1 VKPLA
6 DEEVEYGSP
15 VDHTSNFMPQSFVLD
30 RKREEVQAMPSRR
43 RYLVAQDLR
52 ASTVEA
58 YQTVQA
64 ERFAQCPE
72 AAQYPDEETEDFMAV
87 AQYIDSVSEKELVD
101 SLRRAHIAFPPDLAF
116 DKYRLA
122 RHVLRRWRES
132 TLRDALL
139 ERGVG
144 LDFQELAKM
153 KRKGKMQAYLTFVDR
168 YGPPAALSIMR
179 HYGMA
184 EMIPSLVSAFSPAQD
199 GRHRALLQRGKLLMH
214 SCLTEPEP
222 PRRPSRWE
230 QQKLARRIHLREVQ
244 LTSLR
249 GSLIKLGHERK
260 ALLNRLAEAGRR
272 EQPELQA
279 LAVEL
284 EQIRIASKQAQ
295 RQHRAEL
302 AQQAQRYNDEIT
314 RLQGELA
321 AAQQGYTEAMT
332 IRTAWL
338 LMQRRR

>member
-1 VKPLA
+1 
-6 DEEVEYGSP
+6 
-15 VDHTSNFMPQSFVLD
+15 
-30 RKREEVQAMPSRR
+30 MPSRR
-43 RYLVAQDLR
+43 RYLIGMELR
-52 ASTVEA
+52 ASMGEE

-87 AQYIDSVSEKELVD
+87 AQYIDSVSEKDLVE

-122 RHVLRRWRES
+122 RHVLRRWQDS

-153 KRKGKMQAYLTFVDR
+153 KRKGKMQAYLTFADR

-184 EMIPSLVSAFSPAQD
+184 EMIPALMSAFSPEQD
-199 GRHRALLQRGKLLMH
+199 GRHRALLQRGKLLLH

-244 LTSLR
+244 LVSMKRNLLKLR
-249 GSLIKLGHERK
+249 HERK
-260 ALLNRLAEAGRR
+260 ELLNRLAEAGRR

-284 EQIRIASKQAQ
+284 EQIRTATRQAQ
-295 RQHRAEL
+295 RQHQARLAE
-302 AQQAQRYNDEIT
+302 QAQPYNDEIT

-321 AAQQGYTEAMT
+321 ATLQGYTEMMT
-332 IRTAWL
+332 TRAAWL